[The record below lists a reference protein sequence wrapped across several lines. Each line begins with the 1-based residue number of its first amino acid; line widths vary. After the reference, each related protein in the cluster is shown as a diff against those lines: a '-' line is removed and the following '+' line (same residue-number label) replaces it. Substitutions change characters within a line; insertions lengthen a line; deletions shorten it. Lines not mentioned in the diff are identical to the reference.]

1 MEISVGVR
9 ELKAQ
14 LSVYLQKVKA
24 GETIIITEHGKP
36 IGRLTPLPKTK
47 EERIQAAIDA
57 GLISWSGRKFEPLP
71 DSELIEL
78 EPGAEKT
85 VTDILLEMRG

>member
-14 LSVYLQKVKA
+14 LSAYLQKVKA

-36 IGRLTPLPKTK
+36 IGRLAPLPKTK
-47 EERIQAAIDA
+47 EERIQAMIDA
-57 GLISWSGRKFEPLP
+57 GLISWSGKKFVPLP
-71 DSELIEL
+71 DSELAEL
-78 EPGAEKT
+78 EPGATKT
-85 VTDILLEMRG
+85 VSEILLEDRR